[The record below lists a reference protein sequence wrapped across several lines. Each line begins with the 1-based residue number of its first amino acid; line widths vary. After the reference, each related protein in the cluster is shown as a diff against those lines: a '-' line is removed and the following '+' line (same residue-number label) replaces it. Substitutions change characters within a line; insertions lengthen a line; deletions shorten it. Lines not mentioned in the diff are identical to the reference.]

1 MTAISNHPLRKVSTA
16 ALAHPLPAGMRD
28 VLPEEAHALAQLGA
42 RVMASFAQHGYQRVE
57 VPAFEYADVL
67 EQGLGALKPHEAVR
81 FVEPETAEVVALRPD
96 MTLQVARLVSTRL
109 QAAPSPARL
118 CYQGSVVRLRHERS
132 RRHKQF
138 YQAGIELVGA
148 PGPAGD
154 IEVLE
159 VATAALRA
167 SGLEDFVLDLGHAR
181 IAGSLL
187 ALAPESSRPGLVE
200 ALGLKDQCVLAER
213 ARKAGLSGAVLRA
226 IVELP
231 SLHGD
236 PSVLAR
242 ARPLLAETPAAAA
255 LEEVAQ
261 VCTLVTAYELAPRLV
276 IDLGEVW
283 NFAYYTGIMFQ
294 LLAEGPGEPVGSGGR
309 YDGLF
314 ERFGVPRPA
323 AGFGMDL
330 GHLAWARRSLG
341 RHEPAARRVLI
352 AGEGERQRAVA
363 RELRQAGLSAALAGH
378 ADPLGY
384 ARAWCYSHVLRIG
397 EHELT
402 VEEVTATEAQSVSA
416 RALDL
421 ASLIAEL
428 TRTAAERG

>member
-1 MTAISNHPLRKVSTA
+1 
-16 ALAHPLPAGMRD
+16 
-28 VLPEEAHALAQLGA
+28 
-42 RVMASFAQHGYQRVE
+42 
-57 VPAFEYADVL
+57 
-67 EQGLGALKPHEAVR
+67 
-81 FVEPETAEVVALRPD
+81 
-96 MTLQVARLVSTRL
+96 
-109 QAAPSPARL
+109 
-118 CYQGSVVRLRHERS
+118 
-132 RRHKQF
+132 
-138 YQAGIELVGA
+138 
-148 PGPAGD
+148 
-154 IEVLE
+154 
-159 VATAALRA
+159 
-167 SGLEDFVLDLGHAR
+167 
-181 IAGSLL
+181 
-187 ALAPESSRPGLVE
+187 
-200 ALGLKDQCVLAER
+200 
-213 ARKAGLSGAVLRA
+213 
-226 IVELP
+226 P

-363 RELRQAGLSAALAGH
+363 RELRQA
-378 ADPLGY
+378 
-384 ARAWCYSHVLRIG
+384 
-397 EHELT
+397 
-402 VEEVTATEAQSVSA
+402 
-416 RALDL
+416 
-421 ASLIAEL
+421 
-428 TRTAAERG
+428 